1 MLPLQVGLVGTG
13 FVAKLRADCLQA
25 DDRAQIAYVTGHHPE
40 KVEAFS
46 QPYGAQS
53 VAAWQEL
60 VEKPEI
66 DLVIITAINRDHG
79 AIAHAALQARKHVV
93 VEYPLSVEVAEAE
106 MLIQLA
112 KAKGKMLHVEHIEL
126 LSGIHRAVK
135 AALPAIATPF
145 YVRYNSLAPQSP
157 APPKWTYQPDLF
169 GFPFI
174 GALSRISRLTNL
186 FGQVTSV
193 SGQARFWDGTE
204 GFYRTCVCTA
214 QLRFASGL
222 IADMVYGKGEA
233 IWKADRTLEIRGD
246 AGAIVIDGE
255 QGTLIQA
262 DQATP
267 MDMGSRRGLFVQDMT
282 MVLDHLTTGA
292 PLYVTPEESLYAL
305 RVADAVRRAAE
316 SGGAIAV

>member
-13 FVAKLRADCLQA
+13 YVAKLRADILQA

-46 QPYGAQS
+46 QTYGAQS
-53 VAAWQEL
+53 VEAWQDL
-60 VEKPEI
+60 VEKPEL
-66 DLVIITAINRDHG
+66 DLVIITAVNRDHG
-79 AIAHAALQARKHVV
+79 AIAHAALRAGKHVV
-93 VEYPLSVEVAEAE
+93 VEYPLSLDLAEAE
-106 MLIQLA
+106 ALLPLA
-112 KAKGKMLHVEHIEL
+112 KAQGKMLHVEHIEL
-126 LSGIHRAVK
+126 LSGIHKAVK
-135 AALPAIATPF
+135 ATLPAIATPF

-157 APPKWTYQPDLF
+157 APHKWTYQPDLF

-186 FGQVTSV
+186 FGQVTTV
-193 SGQARFWDGTE
+193 TGQSRFWDGAD

-214 QLRFASGL
+214 QLRFASDL
-222 IADMVYGKGEA
+222 IADIVYGKGEA

-246 AGAIVIDGE
+246 RGAIAIDGE

-262 DQATP
+262 AQTTAI
-267 MDMGSRRGLFVQDMT
+267 DMGSRRGLFVQDMT
-282 MVLDHLTTGA
+282 MVLDHLTTGV

-316 SGGAIAV
+316 TGEAIGV